1 MPKPCDRNHVGAVP
15 IQVGPYQVYATGMSY
30 INRGLVDLSQF
41 DVLVPLDHKFVGIYK
56 DTGEQEVIWEA
67 VIPDFQPPGPGFA
80 FRILMGQVIPALEA
94 GKKVLF
100 FCTASHGRTGT
111 ALAGLIALLE
121 PETDDPIAAVRERH
135 CVEAVETAEQ
145 ARWVR
150 NLHDQALALKVDEVV
165 AEADPC

>member
-1 MPKPCDRNHVGAVP
+1 MLKDCTNDHVGAEP
-15 IQVGPYQVYATGMSY
+15 
-30 INRGLVDLSQF
+30 
-41 DVLVPLDHKFVGIYK
+41 
-56 DTGEQEVIWEA
+56 
-67 VIPDFQPPGPGFA
+67 VIPLIIADFQPPGPEAVG
-80 FRILMGQVIPALEA
+80 ILKDQVIPALKA

-111 ALAGLIALLE
+111 IIAGLIALLE

-145 ARWVR
+145 VRWVR

>member
-1 MPKPCDRNHVGAVP
+1 MLKDCTNDHVGAEP
-15 IQVGPYQVYATGMSY
+15 IKVGPYQVYATGMNY

-41 DVLVPLDHKFVGIYK
+41 DVLVPLDHKFREDG
-56 DTGEQEVIWEA
+56 TGT
-67 VIPDFQPPGPGFA
+67 VIPLIIADFQPPGPEAVG
-80 FRILMGQVIPALEA
+80 ILKDQVIPALKA

-111 ALAGLIALLE
+111 IIAGLIALLE

-135 CVEAVETAEQ
+135 CENSVETAEQ

>member
-1 MPKPCDRNHVGAVP
+1 LIIA
-15 IQVGPYQVYATGMSY
+15 
-30 INRGLVDLSQF
+30 
-41 DVLVPLDHKFVGIYK
+41 
-56 DTGEQEVIWEA
+56 
-67 VIPDFQPPGPGFA
+67 DFQPPGPEAVG
-80 FRILMGQVIPALEA
+80 ILKDQVIPAIKA

-111 ALAGLIALLE
+111 IIAGLIALLE

-135 CVEAVETAEQ
+135 CENSVETAEQ